1 MYRVMVVDDEVYVRD
16 LLVKNLSKSGL
27 EIEIVAV
34 ASDGREALE
43 QAFVLKP
50 DIVLTDIA
58 MSFMDGLD

>member
-34 ASDGREALE
+34 ASDGRGGLG
-43 QAFVLKP
+43 QAFVL
-50 DIVLTDIA
+50 
-58 MSFMDGLD
+58 